1 MANQTGSILSLLDY
15 TSELHNIQN
24 LISHAKLTAS
34 TDTSKKKLI
43 SARDRNK
50 MKQTLVSRNF
60 TLIVSPACKADT
72 VSFYMQGLL
81 KRAKPTAMANKK
93 TKQKQTEKQE
103 DIGTTSSSWRR
114 AEPGGPQEAEAVMA
128 AVSTQRHHQLEG
140 LSRCQGRSIAAAPKC
155 SHRAATLRQLQW

>member
-1 MANQTGSILSLLDY
+1 MLLFGCH
-15 TSELHNIQN
+15 EVVQ
-24 LISHAKLTAS
+24 
-34 TDTSKKKLI
+34 
-43 SARDRNK
+43 
-50 MKQTLVSRNF
+50 QTLVSRNF

-103 DIGTTSSSWRR
+103 DIGTTSSRYMPSGSCKSANPQQQLRIIVHLCHTPGCIVGSWRR